1 MFFRIQWETHPIGN
15 PKSLKYQSYSVIPV
29 ANIGLIKESFMEELL
44 KGLKALKGI
53 ETPEENQ

>member
-1 MFFRIQWETHPIGN
+1 M
-15 PKSLKYQSYSVIPV
+15 KLLKIPV